1 MLYVKFKKLT
11 ETALMPTKGSA
22 GAAGYDL
29 YADTQTDITV
39 YPGETVPFYTG
50 LALEIPNGYAGFIFP
65 RSGIATKRG
74 LRLSNCVGVVD
85 SDYRGNIGVPLYNDS
100 DSPQVVERQERIA
113 QLVIMP
119 VTDVQLYET
128 PGDLSWTERGEAGFG
143 STGR

>member
-11 ETALMPTKGSA
+11 ETALIPTKGSA

-74 LRLSNCVGVVD
+74 LRLPNCVGVVD
-85 SDYRGNIGVPLYNDS
+85 SDYRGNVGVPLYNDS

-119 VTDVQLYET
+119 VPDVQLYET
-128 PGDLSWTERGEAGFG
+128 PGDLSWTERGKAGFG